1 MIYSSHGIDKFDTIY
16 PPLHQPQ
23 CRLMLYLG
31 ALLGL
36 LLGLLDADELVPV
49 QGDESVHRTPVS
61 GRLLKL
67 LADLSIVTK

>member
-1 MIYSSHGIDKFDTIY
+1 MELINWIQFI
-16 PPLHQPQ
+16 PI
-23 CRLMLYLG
+23 RLMVYLG

-36 LLGLLDADELVPV
+36 LLGLLNADELVPV

-67 LADLSIVTK
+67 LADLSKSSKVEDADFDPF

>member
-1 MIYSSHGIDKFDTIY
+1 MV
-16 PPLHQPQ
+16 
-23 CRLMLYLG
+23 YLG

-36 LLGLLDADELVPV
+36 LLGLLDADELVAV

-67 LADLSIVTK
+67 LADLSIVPK

>member
-1 MIYSSHGIDKFDTIY
+1 MELINWIQFI
-16 PPLHQPQ
+16 PI
-23 CRLMLYLG
+23 RLMVYLG

-36 LLGLLDADELVPV
+36 LLGLLDADELVAV

-67 LADLSIVTK
+67 LADLSIVTN